1 MKNTDLNA
9 LVRNIDNIELLA
21 KELNRANDEAE
32 VQAALEAHGLDITV
46 DEMIALSSADEVL
59 TEDDLLD
66 VVGGC
71 KCKGWLKR
79 AINNFLGWLYK
90 KATNGGKL
98 TCPECGD

>member
-21 KELNRANDEAE
+21 KDLNRANDEAE

-79 AINNFLGWLYK
+79 AVGNFVCWVFKRIGVDFHC
-90 KATNGGKL
+90 TD
-98 TCPECGD
+98 CGD